1 MSLLYHP
8 FFIWLTTSFLAIFLA
23 NSLIQKRR
31 RRTNKFTT
39 KPPPSPPALP
49 IIGHLHLIGKVL
61 PKSFQALAQ
70 TYGPL
75 IQIRTGFSTCVV
87 ASNEA
92 VAKEIFKAQDLNF
105 SSRPEFESGP
115 THYNIYRGTGFITG
129 QYSEYWRFMRKLCVT
144 RLFCGSQFDRFN
156 HIRERELTRLVN
168 SLARV
173 SEAGKECDLNVELET
188 LANNVVC
195 KMVMRRRFDANEEGN
210 RECKEM
216 RRMVSEIMDVAGKF
230 GVNGLFGVLKKVD
243 LFGYGKKLQDA
254 LWKYDGLME
263 EIMKDYEEK
272 FEENDVGEKD
282 VMDILVETYRDDNAQ
297 VKLTRTQIKHFII
310 ELLMASIDT
319 SAATLQWTMAELI
332 NRPTIFN
339 KLRQEIDSTIGLTR
353 PVKES
358 DIQNLPYLRAVVKE
372 SLRLHTAAP
381 LIPRECT
388 KDCKVNGFHVK
399 TGTRVLVNAYAIM
412 RDPDT
417 WVEPDKF
424 EPERFLVDDRRDE
437 PERFLQDIQMDYKG
451 RDCLFMPFG
460 GGRRAC
466 PGAGHGLMV
475 THSTVGALV
484 QCFDWRVKGGME
496 KVDIKLVTGYSGA
509 MASPLVCYPVSR
521 LDFSKILD
529 E

>member
-1 MSLLYHP
+1 MALYYYSI
-8 FFIWLTTSFLAIFLA
+8 FFIWLPTSFLAIFLA
-23 NSLIQKRR
+23 NSLIQKRHR
-31 RRTNKFTT
+31 IKKTSGGPPPS
-39 KPPPSPPALP
+39 PPPSPPALP

-70 TYGPL
+70 SYGPL
-75 IQIRTGFSTCVV
+75 IQIRMGFSTCVV

-105 SSRPEFESGP
+105 SSRPEFGSSE
-115 THYNIYRGTGFITG
+115 YFIYRGSRFVTA
-129 QYSEYWRFMRKLCVT
+129 QYGEYWRFMKKLSMT
-144 RLFCGSQFDRFN
+144 RLLSVPQLRLFADVVDEEKVRLIESAARAFTTLTNNTICRMAMSTRCSGTNKDAEEIAGLVKTCLQLAGRLSVGDILGPFRF
-156 HIRERELTRLVN
+156 LDFSGT
-168 SLARV
+168 
-173 SEAGKECDLNVELET
+173 
-188 LANNVVC
+188 
-195 KMVMRRRFDANEEGN
+195 
-210 RECKEM
+210 
-216 RRMVSEIMDVAGKF
+216 
-230 GVNGLFGVLKKVD
+230 
-243 LFGYGKKLQDA
+243 GKKLVGA
-254 LWKYDGLME
+254 LTKYDRIVSRIIKEHQEQALKME
-263 EIMKDYEEK
+263 SGILKVRKDILDILLETYNDPNAELK
-272 FEENDVGEKD
+272 LSENDIKSFLL
-282 VMDILVETYRDDNAQ
+282 DIFFAGT
-297 VKLTRTQIKHFII
+297 
-310 ELLMASIDT
+310 DT
-319 SAATLQWTMAELI
+319 SSSAMQWAMGELI
-332 NRPTIFN
+332 NHPKSFK
-339 KLRQEIDSTIGLTR
+339 KLRAEIDSVVG
-353 PVKES
+353 PKS

-424 EPERFLVDDRRDE
+424 EPERFL
-437 PERFLQDIQMDYKG
+437 DIQMDYKG